1 MKVTRGRYNVI
12 TKFCSRGASSLEI
25 SEYHKSLPEILPRAL
40 FYIIPALAVALLVNI
55 TKFLEVTILQEK

>member
-1 MKVTRGRYNVI
+1 MI
-12 TKFCSRGASSLEI
+12 TKFCSRGAYSLEI
-25 SEYHKSLPEILPRAL
+25 SEYLKSLPEILPRAL